1 MISNQILQSNI
12 EGLKEITRIDLCVCD
27 VEGKVLA
34 STFEHAEE
42 YESSILAFV
51 TQNLGMPDGFRITSH
66 RQTGNRI
73 RYHYSRGPGLFC
85 HGFPQGS
92 VSSG

>member
-51 TQNLGMPDGFRITSH
+51 DSPADSQVISGYQSLKYLMNISLSTSCL
-66 RQTGNRI
+66 QKAAAMTCI
-73 RYHYSRGPGLFC
+73 W
-85 HGFPQGS
+85 
-92 VSSG
+92 